1 MSFRLISSF
10 RLSTS
15 SLTFLLQCWVVTF
28 TLVASQFLLACSRD
42 LCYTQ
47 AFSLITS
54 NRFLCPPFFP
64 FFFLKLRRLSFPCHR
79 HSYQL
84 KRQKKKR
91 WEEVVQSKFQDN
103 TCTTMTDNPARK
115 SICKTWRKLCSREQ
129 KLLSSIRLTT
139 GSFKAVGCERC
150 WVWVWRFNSEA
161 HNNKKRWLQESE
173 AVKKKEEEEQPWAT
187 HKKRYVRQ
195 NKGQRE

>member
-15 SLTFLLQCWVVTF
+15 SLIFLLQCWVVTF

-54 NRFLCPPFFP
+54 NRFLCPPFFS
-64 FFFLKLRRLSFPCHR
+64 FFFFETQTPLVPLS
-79 HSYQL
+79 STL
-84 KRQKKKR
+84 LSVKKTEKKR
-91 WEEVVQSKFQDN
+91 REEVVQSKFQDD
-103 TCTTMTDNPARK
+103 TCTTMTDNPVRK
-115 SICKTWRKLCSREQ
+115 SICKTWSKLCSREQ
-129 KLLSSIRLTT
+129 KLLSSIRLTP

-150 WVWVWRFNSEA
+150 WVWVWCFNSEA

-173 AVKKKEEEEQPWAT
+173 AVKKKKKKKNSLEQ
-187 HKKRYVRQ
+187 HIKRDM
-195 NKGQRE
+195 